1 MPRYLLGR
9 LYFLATVLAIDCILP
24 SSIPHDIALFGTFA
38 RFGIVAFGIFIGFGH
53 SRLKSQHE
61 SLSFNAGFFAV
72 HMVCVGFVCLGFLI
86 GPHEFNAAFSHAAP
100 FVFRAVLLLGITLL
114 TLACVPFR
122 TWIQTIRMTNPLWL
136 YASGAGLLAA
146 VLRNP
151 SQSLWDGSIGDR
163 GRILQ
168 VAVFHSVHGV
178 LRLFL
183 PDVMADPATLV
194 IGTPRF
200 AVMIAKA
207 CSGMEGL
214 GLTLVFTIFWLW
226 YFRKEIRFPQ
236 AVLLV
241 PCALGWVW
249 LFNIAR
255 ICMIV
260 FIGDGGAPDV
270 AMVGFHS
277 QAGWIAF
284 TLVALAFSI
293 AMQKLSWVRRTAL
306 QSAGSVSGG
315 TIVGEIVEAR
325 ESSATAAYLVPFLAI
340 LAASFI
346 SRGASGYFEWL
357 YPLRFVAAA
366 LVIWHFWPEYRK
378 LNWRFSWMAP
388 AAGLVI
394 FLVWIVPVWWMGAR
408 AASPLGSALMALSLP
423 TRVLW
428 IVFRVAAAVITVP
441 IAEELAFRGYLAR
454 RLIRRDFDAVSFDQL
469 TVLSI
474 GISAVV
480 FGLMHGQHRLVGTLA
495 GVVYALLLKR
505 KGRIGD
511 AVAAHAVSNLLLA
524 AWVLVR
530 GDWALW

>member
-1 MPRYLLGR
+1 LPRYVLGR
-9 LYFLATVLAIDCILP
+9 LYLLAAVLAIDCIL
-24 SSIPHDIALFGTFA
+24 SASIPHKIELFGSLA
-38 RFGIVAFGIFIGFGH
+38 RAGIATLVIFIGFGY
-53 SRLKSQHE
+53 SRLKAQRE
-61 SLSFNAGFFAV
+61 NLSFDGRFFTV
-72 HMVCVGFVCLGFLI
+72 HMACVGFVCLGFLTRL
-86 GPHEFNAAFSHAAP
+86 HESSAAFSEAAP
-100 FVFRAVLLLGITLL
+100 FVYRAVLLLGITLL
-114 TLACVPFR
+114 ALACVPLR
-122 TWIQTIRMTNPLWL
+122 TWIETIRITHPLWL
-136 YASGAGLLAA
+136 YACGAGLLAA
-146 VLRNP
+146 VLRKP
-151 SQSLWDGSIGDR
+151 TQSLWDGSLGDR
-163 GRILQ
+163 GRFLE
-168 VAVFHSVHGV
+168 VAVFHSVYGV
-178 LRLFL
+178 LRFFL
-183 PDVMADPATLV
+183 PDIVADPSTLV

-207 CSGMEGL
+207 CSGLEGL
-214 GLTLVFTIFWLW
+214 GLTLVFTICWLW

-236 AVLLV
+236 AILLV
-241 PCALGWVW
+241 PCALGCMW

-255 ICMIV
+255 ICTIV
-260 FIGDGGAPDV
+260 LIGDGGAPDV

-284 TLVALAFSI
+284 TLVALAFSV
-293 AMQKLSWVRRTAL
+293 AMQKLSWVRETAL

-315 TIVGEIVEAR
+315 TIAGEIVEAR
-325 ESSATAAYLVPFLAI
+325 ESPATAAYLVPFLAI

-394 FLVWIVPVWWMGAR
+394 FLVWVVPVWWTGER
-408 AASPLGSALMALSLP
+408 AASPLGPALMALSPP

-454 RLIRRDFDAVSFDQL
+454 RLIRRDFDAVPFDQL

-474 GISAVV
+474 GISSVV
-480 FGLMHGQHRLVGTLA
+480 FGLMHGQHWLVGTLA

-530 GDWALW
+530 GDWVLW